1 MLGTDDQIKLGC
13 FVKKEKEIVLIFAGY
28 GQILSLFLHDK
39 LVRLTTANVY
49 SNPVGL
55 RLRVCSPNS
64 FG

>member
-28 GQILSLFLHDK
+28 VQILSLFLRDK

-49 SNPVGL
+49 SNLVGL

-64 FG
+64 LG